1 MALSW
6 RRQSGPIASSTA
18 RRARSWRNATASPWS
33 ASIPAATQASTAPV
47 ETLRQQ
53 PQLGP
58 ARDDRHELDDLARV
72 LRERGDAQHHR
83 LADAARHAAGR
94 RGEGLGDEERV
105 AAGDGVQP
113 GGVALGVARERL
125 DRGRRERRG
134 LDPVERGAGEGA
146 ERPAH
151 LGPVGER
158 VGAAGEDQAA
168 ARGGEPAREQ
178 RQQVERGVVGPVD
191 VLDDDRGRAAGAERL
206 QQRVEHRLAR
216 AVLQCA
222 GERPGGR
229 AGDVVDRAERTRD
242 AERVACAVER
252 AHLAPAEHRAD
263 QRGLADPG
271 LAQHE
276 RDPALGPGPV
286 QCAPE
291 GGLLLLALKQLHD
304 PVHRPYPGARRT

>member
-1 MALSW
+1 M
-6 RRQSGPIASSTA
+6 
-18 RRARSWRNATASPWS
+18 
-33 ASIPAATQASTAPV
+33 PAATQASTAPV
-47 ETLRQQ
+47 DTSGSSHSSARPGTTDTSSTTSRASFGSEETRSITASRTLPGTR
-53 PQLGP
+53 PG
-58 ARDDRHELDDLARV
+58 
-72 LRERGDAQHHR
+72 G
-83 LADAARHAAGR
+83 AARASVTKNGLPPVTACSPAASRSAWRASASTAGAENGAGSIR
-94 RGEGLGDEERV
+94 SS
-105 AAGDGVQP
+105 AA
-113 GGVALGVARERL
+113 R
-125 DRGRRERRG
+125 
-134 LDPVERGAGEGA
+134 GEGA

-216 AVLQCA
+216 AALQRA

-242 AERVACAVER
+242 AERVARAVER
-252 AHLAPAEHRAD
+252 AHLARAEHGAD

-276 RDPALGPGPV
+276 HDPALGPGPV